1 MKKVS
6 LSRNIP
12 QVLPRR
18 IDSLAAHHV
27 GVLVGSNG
35 NPSQTEVA
43 AYAIYLATI
52 TSLAFAQRQKTV
64 PAKVQ

>member
-18 IDSLAAHHV
+18 LDSLAAHHV
-27 GVLVGSNG
+27 GVLIGYNG
-35 NPSQTEVA
+35 IPSLTEVA

-52 TSLAFAQRQKTV
+52 TSLAFTQRQKTIPV
-64 PAKVQ
+64 KI